1 MEAWRFLDLEEA
13 DGYWNM
19 AVDEAIAK
27 ARGEGKAPNTLRFY
41 MWRPSAVIIG
51 FFQSVEEEVDQE
63 ECKRQGIDIVRRMSG
78 GGAVL
83 NSSGGV
89 FTYTIAI
96 GGDDPRI
103 AGDIVDSYRVLCR
116 GLIEGLSILG
126 LKGEFKPIND
136 IVVGGRKISG
146 NAQVRK
152 YGIVLHHGTLLID
165 FDPHLMARVLRIS
178 EEKLRDKML
187 RGAEER
193 VTTIRRELGRDVS
206 LGEVRDA
213 MLMGFRRA
221 LNVELVPGRLTEY
234 EEGLARELRK
244 KYSSPE
250 WIYRR

>member
-19 AVDEAIAK
+19 AVDEAIAR
-27 ARGEGKAPNTLRFY
+27 ARGEGRSPNTLRFY

-63 ECKRQGIDIVRRMSG
+63 ECRRHGIDIVRRMSG

-89 FTYTIAI
+89 FTYTIVL
-96 GGDDPRI
+96 GDDDPRV
-103 AGDIVDSYRVLCR
+103 AGDIVDSYRILCG
-116 GLIEGLSILG
+116 GLLEGLSILG

-152 YGIVLHHGTLLID
+152 YGAVLHHGTLLID

-187 RGAEER
+187 REAEER

-206 LGEVRDA
+206 VGEVRDA
-213 MLMGFRRA
+213 MLEGFRRA
-221 LNVELVPGRLTEY
+221 LKIEPAPGGLTRY
-234 EEGLARELRK
+234 EMDLAKELRR

>member
-1 MEAWRFLDLEEA
+1 MKTWRFLDLEEA

-19 AVDEAIAK
+19 AVDEAIAR
-27 ARGEGKAPNTLRFY
+27 ARGEGRVPNTLRFY

-51 FFQSVEEEVDQE
+51 FFQSVEEEVNQE
-63 ECKRQGIDIVRRMSG
+63 ECRRRGIDIVRRISG

-83 NSSGGV
+83 NSSEGV
-89 FTYTIAI
+89 FTYTIVI
-96 GGDDPRI
+96 SDDDPRV

-126 LKGEFKPIND
+126 LKAEFKPIND

-152 YGIVLHHGTLLID
+152 YGVILHHGTLLID
-165 FDPHLMARVLRIS
+165 FDAHLMTKVLRIS

-187 RGAEER
+187 REAEER
-193 VTTIRRELGRDVS
+193 VTTIRRELGREVS
-206 LGEVRDA
+206 IGEVRDA
-213 MLMGFRRA
+213 MFEGFRRA
-221 LNVELVPGRLTEY
+221 LNVEFVPGRLSKY
-234 EEGLARELRK
+234 EEDLAKELRR